1 MRHEPEGSHARRKH
15 TRTRRILVVDDN
27 PDFRSAVTVVMQ
39 RLGYSVET
47 ATSGPEALQT
57 MRSRVP
63 DAVVIDLLM
72 PNTRGRSDREPRR
85 SHSINTRVSFL
96 SGARNGTAVAK
107 QPGARANQPEHGGL
121 TALMATVDL
130 LLSGATNRP

>member
-1 MRHEPEGSHARRKH
+1 MSHEPEDSHARRKH

-47 ATSGPEALQT
+47 ATSGPEGLHS
-57 MRSRVP
+57 MRSRLP

-72 PNTRGRSDREPRR
+72 PNARGRSDREQRR
-85 SHSINTRVSFL
+85 GQSINTRVALLHS
-96 SGARNGTAVAK
+96 ARNGTGVAQ
-107 QPGARANQPEHGGL
+107 QPGARAHQPEQGGL

-130 LLSGATNRP
+130 LLSGVANRP